1 MHGATRLPSGVTAKE
16 FKMTTLTL
24 SQTKPQSLAMPVIL
38 ALIAGLGLVFAGG
51 LASSSVLHDAA
62 HDARHALAFP
72 CH

>member
-1 MHGATRLPSGVTAKE
+1 
-16 FKMTTLTL
+16 MTTLTL

-38 ALIAGLGLVFAGG
+38 ALIAGLGLVLAGG

>member
-1 MHGATRLPSGVTAKE
+1 MQGATRLPSGGTAKE
-16 FKMTTLTL
+16 FRMTTLTL
-24 SQTKPQSLAMPVIL
+24 SNAKTQTLAMPVIL
-38 ALIAGLGLVFAGG
+38 ALIAGLGLVLAGG